1 MSSSG
6 AVYRGGQVIQ
16 TLITPTRRTSYNDN
30 DVVIVQARTRDH
42 SHATRI
48 ASNTRTRQDTAAT
61 DRWRKGRR
69 RAPASVAHWEVPEPV
84 RKARQARPL
93 SPPRASWP
101 SGLFKSIDPVSVAL
115 SIRPRARPIRRDF
128 VARCAGTPR
137 SLRREGKR
145 TWLEVPAR
153 QARNGFIRHLPSR
166 SVLVAR
172 CNLLR
177 VATKRG
183 RCRVRAELCS
193 KESPLSCSTR
203 LHSNEHNRKQPL
215 FFLPAHP
222 PQKEQLE
229 AECGCLHF
237 GSQDRNRFGLRV

>member
-1 MSSSG
+1 M
-6 AVYRGGQVIQ
+6 
-16 TLITPTRRTSYNDN
+16 
-30 DVVIVQARTRDH
+30 
-42 SHATRI
+42 
-48 ASNTRTRQDTAAT
+48 
-61 DRWRKGRR
+61 
-69 RAPASVAHWEVPEPV
+69 
-84 RKARQARPL
+84 
-93 SPPRASWP
+93 
-101 SGLFKSIDPVSVAL
+101 
-115 SIRPRARPIRRDF
+115 
-128 VARCAGTPR
+128 
-137 SLRREGKR
+137 
-145 TWLEVPAR
+145 PAR

-229 AECGCLHF
+229 VECGCLHF
-237 GSQDRNRFGLRV
+237 GRQHRNGLGHGYSTSCDLTAMRMRLCEQGGLRPLRRAEVALRAHRESAVCLLCGEVPEPVRKARQARPLSPPRASWPSGLFKSIDPVSDALSIRPRARPIRRDFVARCAGTPRSLRREGKRTWLEVPARQARNGFIK

>member
-1 MSSSG
+1 ME
-6 AVYRGGQVIQ
+6 GQVIQ

-101 SGLFKSIDPVSVAL
+101 SGLFKSIDPVSDAL

-153 QARNGFIRHLPSR
+153 QARNGYIQFHP
-166 SVLVAR
+166 V
-172 CNLLR
+172 CHH
-177 VATKRG
+177 
-183 RCRVRAELCS
+183 LCS
-193 KESPLSCSTR
+193 RFTSSRLARSAGLMRADGCSQERPLS
-203 LHSNEHNRKQPL
+203 Q
-215 FFLPAHP
+215 
-222 PQKEQLE
+222 
-229 AECGCLHF
+229 
-237 GSQDRNRFGLRV
+237 